1 MNRNEGSAPVAT
13 THTPSTA
20 SGSVEMARAP
30 RGRGT
35 GTTFTRWLGVLTV
48 VLLAALA
55 LFGLVLSPPDVV
67 QGESVRILYVHVGTV
82 WVAYLAF
89 VVTAASSAAYL
100 WRRTHSLTW
109 DRIAGASA
117 EIGVLFMAVTLF
129 AGSLWGRLSWGTFWV
144 WDARV
149 TTTAFLFITYV
160 GYLAVR
166 GLGGSHEQR
175 ARRSA
180 VVALLAV
187 IEIPLVHFSVTLW
200 RSVHQDASVAGRSTD
215 VTLDGLMLFTLVL
228 ATVAFTLLYVWYVLH
243 RQRVMAMED
252 ALDDKGLDLALAER
266 RREAMTPSVGATS
279 QAGATSA
286 TSATTDGEEGEA
298 AH

>member
-1 MNRNEGSAPVAT
+1 MTSGPNERRVTDVTATRSATSTQDTA
-13 THTPSTA
+13 PSVL
-20 SGSVEMARAP
+20 S
-30 RGRGT
+30 T
-35 GTTFTRWLGVLTV
+35 GTTATRWLGACVIV
-48 VLLAALA
+48 VLVALA
-55 LFGLVLSPPDVV
+55 VFGLALTPADVV

-89 VVTAASSAAYL
+89 VVTALSSSAYL
-100 WRRTHSLTW
+100 WKRTSSLTW

-117 EIGVLFMAVTLF
+117 EIGVLYMAITLLT
-129 AGSLWGRLSWGTFWV
+129 GSLWGRLSWGTFWV

-166 GLGGSHEQR
+166 GLGGSHHQR

-187 IEIPLVHFSVTLW
+187 VEIPLVHFSVKLW
-200 RSVHQDASVAGRSTD
+200 RSVHQDASVAGRGD

-228 ATVAFTLLYVWYVLH
+228 GTVAFTMLYVWYLLH
-243 RQRVMAMED
+243 RQRVLAMRD
-252 ALDDKGLDLALAER
+252 ALDDIGLDLALAER
-266 RREAMTPSVGATS
+266 RREAHETGAT
-279 QAGATSA
+279 
-286 TSATTDGEEGEA
+286 
-298 AH
+298 

>member
-1 MNRNEGSAPVAT
+1 MAT
-13 THTPSTA
+13 THLQTDGTA
-20 SGSVEMARAP
+20 PAAVPARP
-30 RGRGT
+30 GT
-35 GTTFTRWLGVLTV
+35 GTPATRWLGIATI
-48 VLLAALA
+48 A
-55 LFGLVLSPPDVV
+55 LFALLLLLGLVTTPADVV

-89 VVTAASSAAYL
+89 IVTAVSSAGYL
-100 WRRTHSLTW
+100 WKRTRSLTW

-117 EIGVLFMAVTLF
+117 EIGVLFMAVTLLT
-129 AGSLWGRLSWGTFWV
+129 GSLWGRLSWGTFWV

-187 IEIPLVHFSVTLW
+187 IEIPLVHFSVKLW
-200 RSVHQDASVAGRSTD
+200 RSVHQDASVAGRTTD
-215 VTLDGLMLFTLVL
+215 VTLDGLMLFTLLL

-266 RREAMTPSVGATS
+266 RREAQDATS
-279 QAGATSA
+279 
-286 TSATTDGEEGEA
+286 TTGEVKN
-298 AH
+298 

>member
-1 MNRNEGSAPVAT
+1 M
-13 THTPSTA
+13 
-20 SGSVEMARAP
+20 
-30 RGRGT
+30 
-35 GTTFTRWLGVLTV
+35 
-48 VLLAALA
+48 
-55 LFGLVLSPPDVV
+55 LSPADVV

-89 VVTAASSAAYL
+89 VVTAVSSAAYL

-117 EIGVLFMAVTLF
+117 EIGVLFMAVTLLT
-129 AGSLWGRLSWGTFWV
+129 GSLWGRLSWGTFWV

-187 IEIPLVHFSVTLW
+187 IEIPLVHFSVKLW
-200 RSVHQDASVAGRSTD
+200 RSVHQDASVAGRTTD
-215 VTLDGLMLFTLVL
+215 VTLDGLMLFTLLL

-243 RQRVMAMED
+243 RQRVLAMED

-266 RREAMTPSVGATS
+266 RREALDSVQTPA
-279 QAGATSA
+279 QPAGQTV
-286 TSATTDGEEGEA
+286 EGTR
-298 AH
+298 